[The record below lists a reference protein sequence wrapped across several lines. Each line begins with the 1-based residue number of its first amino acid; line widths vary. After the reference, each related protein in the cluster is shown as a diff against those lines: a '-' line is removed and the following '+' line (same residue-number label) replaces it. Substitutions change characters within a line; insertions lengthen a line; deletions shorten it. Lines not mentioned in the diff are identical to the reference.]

1 MPRLLALLITLAF
14 VFCLLR
20 EDAVSRPRL
29 SAALWIPLV
38 WIFVR
43 GSRPVSFWFGGGL
56 TLHTTADYLEGSPMD
71 AFLAFALMVAA
82 LAVLL
87 HRRLDWGDLI
97 SRNKALLT
105 VFLYF
110 GISTLWSDYTWVSF
124 KRWTKECG
132 NLLILLVLLTE
143 SDPVEAI
150 KTVFVRC
157 AYICFPLSVT
167 VYKYYP
173 AVGRTYGP
181 GGFGELGGITG
192 GKNGLGEICVAFG
205 LILLWELLEIWE
217 GKIHTVDRKG
227 IYARLAVLGIGL
239 WLLIACDS
247 KTSQICGIL
256 GAGVLLSN
264 RIPLVKRTPGLV
276 VVFGLVILPLVLLG
290 VMAYGVGDSMLGTLG
305 RDATFTHRTTI
316 WALVLSQQT
325 NPVIGAGF
333 YSFWLGE
340 RGQAIWDNLVN
351 ANITTAHSGYIE
363 TYLDGGY
370 IGVVVLVAG
379 LVAIGWKL
387 SREFLSGTDF
397 GRVRFMSFVM
407 IIVLNCT
414 ETAYFRLTPLWLM
427 FLIMALD
434 VPGHAT
440 EPVATEDEAV
450 AALTPEVLYD
460 S

>member
-1 MPRLLALLITLAF
+1 MPPVLTLWITFAF
-14 VFCLLR
+14 VLWLLR
-20 EDAVSRPRL
+20 QDMVSRTRL
-29 SAALWIPLV
+29 SAALWIPQV
-38 WIFVR
+38 WLLVR

-56 TLHTTADYLEGSPMD
+56 LVHTTADYSGGSPMD
-71 AFLAFALMVAA
+71 ALFAYALMGAA

-87 HRRLDWGDLI
+87 RRQLDWGGLI
-97 SRNKALLT
+97 SRNKALLM

-143 SDPVEAI
+143 NDPVEAI

-157 AYICFPLSVT
+157 AYVCFPLSVT
-167 VYKYYP
+167 FYKYFP
-173 AVGRTYGP
+173 AIGRLYGP
-181 GGFGELGGITG
+181 GGGGQVGGITG
-192 GKNGLGEICVAFG
+192 EKNGLGEICVAFG
-205 LILLWELLEIWE
+205 LILLWDLIEIWE
-217 GKIHTVDRKG
+217 RKSHTVDRKE
-227 IYARLAVLGIGL
+227 IYPRLMVLGIGL
-239 WLLIACDS
+239 WLLIACNS
-247 KTSQICGIL
+247 KTSLICGIL
-256 GAGVLLSN
+256 GAGILLSN
-264 RIPLVKRTPGLV
+264 RIPLVKSVPKLV

-290 VMAYGVGDSMLGTLG
+290 VMAYDVGDSMLGALG
-305 RDATFTHRTTI
+305 RDTTFTNRTTI
-316 WALVLSQQT
+316 WALVLSQHT

-370 IGVVVLVAG
+370 IGVIVLVVA
-379 LVAIGWKL
+379 LAAIGWKL

-407 IIVLNCT
+407 IVVLNCT
-414 ETAYFRLTPLWLM
+414 ETAYFRLTPLWLT
-427 FLIMALD
+427 FLLMALD
-434 VPGHAT
+434 VPRRST
-440 EPVATEDEAV
+440 EPVAAEHEVLATSMPA
-450 AALTPEVLYD
+450 VLYD
-460 S
+460 

>member
-1 MPRLLALLITLAF
+1 M
-14 VFCLLR
+14 
-20 EDAVSRPRL
+20 
-29 SAALWIPLV
+29 
-38 WIFVR
+38 
-43 GSRPVSFWFGGGL
+43 
-56 TLHTTADYLEGSPMD
+56 
-71 AFLAFALMVAA
+71 
-82 LAVLL
+82 
-87 HRRLDWGDLI
+87 
-97 SRNKALLT
+97 

-150 KTVFVRC
+150 KAVFVRC
-157 AYICFPLSVT
+157 AYVCFPLSVT
-167 VYKYYP
+167 FYKYYP
-173 AVGRTYGP
+173 AIGRVYGP
-181 GGFGELGGITG
+181 GGMGQVGGISG
-192 GKNGLGEICVAFG
+192 SKNSLGEICVAFG
-205 LILLWELLEIWE
+205 LILLWELIEIWE
-217 GKIHTVDRKG
+217 GKIHTVGRKG

-239 WLLIACDS
+239 WLMIACES
-247 KTSQICGIL
+247 KTSLICAIL
-256 GAGVLLSN
+256 GAVVLLSN
-264 RIPLVKRTPGLV
+264 RIPGIKRTPRLV

-290 VMAYGVGDSMLGTLG
+290 VMAYGVGDSMLGALS
-305 RDATFTHRTTI
+305 RDATFTNRTTI
-316 WALVLSQQT
+316 WALVLSQHT

-370 IGVVVLVAG
+370 IGVFVLVTA
-379 LVAIGWKL
+379 LAAIGWKL
-387 SREFLSGTDF
+387 SKKFLSGTDF

-414 ETAYFRLTPLWLM
+414 ETAYFRLTPLWLT

-440 EPVATEDEAV
+440 QPVATEDEVV
-450 AALTPEVLYD
+450 ATPMPDLLYD
-460 S
+460 